1 MLSPKSKANTVQ
13 IRVFIPPEAYEKLQN
28 EAKEK
33 GATISGLTRM
43 IILERYAEKK

>member
-1 MLSPKSKANTVQ
+1 MSPREKGNTVQ
-13 IRVFIPPEAYEKLQN
+13 IRVFVPPEAYKKMQK

-33 GATISGLTRM
+33 GTTISGLTRM